1 MTPCDWPLVGVPV
14 GTYSE
19 RMSDVELAEVESFSL
34 DHTRVLAP
42 YVRLIGVEHG
52 PKGDA
57 ISNYD
62 IRLVQPNEQEIPTA
76 GLHTIEHT
84 LAALLRTRF
93 EGLIDISPFGC
104 RTGFHLIAWGE
115 PTPEVVASA
124 IVSSLR
130 DLVERVTW
138 ADVPGT
144 EAVSCGNYRD
154 HSLHSA
160 QAWAAQVLERGI
172 SLDPFDRS
180 RISAEER

>member
-1 MTPCDWPLVGVPV
+1 
-14 GTYSE
+14 
-19 RMSDVELAEVESFSL
+19 MSDVELAEVESFAL

-42 YVRLIGVEHG
+42 YVRLIGVERG

-57 ISNYD
+57 ISNFD
-62 IRLVQPNEQEIPTA
+62 IRLVQPNEGEIPTA

-115 PTPEVVASA
+115 PTAETVAAA
-124 IVSSLR
+124 IKSSLE
-130 DLVERVTW
+130 DLVEHVAW
-138 ADVPGT
+138 EDVPGT

-160 QAWAAQVLERGI
+160 KEWARQVLDQGI
-172 SLDPFDRS
+172 SLDAFDRS
-180 RISAEER
+180 RIA